1 MQYIAIIFGILG
13 TSAILAHG
21 SSDGLKTWIE
31 DNSNEFVN
39 LTVPWTTI
47 VGSHKSI
54 PDWLKGTHIKNGP
67 AKTTFGG
74 ERHYHNLADGWAK
87 LHKFNIY
94 PDGLQY
100 TGKFLRTPIYNKC
113 MEAKE
118 IVPSF
123 TMGPITPDFSVTD
136 LPEIAS
142 NAGDNTMVTVVRV
155 GDEFIATTDLPKVNI
170 FDVHS
175 LDFVEFF
182 DPGLSSSTGPSTMSS
197 AHWRKEPGT
206 NNLLNF
212 HIMGIPGVWETLHL
226 FRYPDGDLHNPQEIG
241 NFHITKSTMIHM
253 FSVTEHFAIF
263 FVYPIHVDSGC
274 VVTHLLHN
282 LLECVVWEGEKPDS
296 TDVYVMSLKDGTVVS
311 QTKAKGIYSTH
322 HINAFEDPDEPK
334 LIVDVVEAPWFGLKN
349 LTDKDVM
356 SSHEDNGR
364 MTNDFA
370 IERVTINLSENTIE
384 FESWENEANIP
395 YVNQFDFPMINPEY
409 EGKQYRYA
417 YGQAI
422 VEFERQYLIK
432 KDLVDSSQDKV
443 WFKENH
449 YNGEPMFIPRP
460 GSEQEDDGVLLVTVL
475 NGETKQSYLLML
487 DGETFEPIA
496 EALLPERIPMSIH
509 GYWSPDIL

>member
-13 TSAILAHG
+13 TSAILTHG

-54 PDWLKGTHIKNGP
+54 PDWLKGTYIKNGP

-136 LPEIAS
+136 LPEVAS

-182 DPGLSSSTGPSTMSS
+182 DPGLSSPTGPSTMSS

-206 NNLLNF
+206 NNLLN
-212 HIMGIPGVWETLHL
+212 
-226 FRYPDGDLHNPQEIG
+226 Y
-241 NFHITKSTMIHM
+241 
-253 FSVTEHFAIF
+253 
-263 FVYPIHVDSGC
+263 
-274 VVTHLLHN
+274 

-356 SSHEDNGR
+356 SSHEDNSR

-384 FESWENEANIP
+384 FKSWENEANIP